1 MTRPKGWAE
10 WNPRPETLGVIA
22 DVRAILNEYSHYGPM
37 TARQIFYRMVGQY
50 DYDKTEKAYKRLC
63 EYLVR
68 ARRAGMIPFR
78 SIRDDGTIEE
88 GGGGWSSP
96 MGFWRTVDQIAE
108 NYERDRL
115 QNQEAE
121 IELWCE
127 AAGMVPMLVNMTSE
141 WHIPIFSTGGFSSVT
156 VTYEAAQR
164 IARRDKPTI
173 FLHIGDYDPSGESI
187 FESMTQDIGA
197 FVAGELGGRYNRF
210 TGEVEDRFTPRRV
223 ALTEEQVDQYD
234 LPSAP
239 PKVSDSRSAKWIG
252 DTTQAEAL
260 PPTLLEEIV
269 QDAVTDY
276 IDEDALK
283 EIIDQSEKEREKI
296 LEKLEEAKA
305 AFPDDEDD
313 EEDY

>member
-10 WNPRPETLGVIA
+10 WNPREETLVVVR
-22 DVRAILNEYSHYGPM
+22 DVRSILNEYAHYGPM

-50 DYDKTEKAYKRLC
+50 GYDKTEKAYKRLC

-68 ARRAGMIPFR
+68 ARRAGLIPFS
-78 SIRDDGTIEE
+78 SIRDDGTIQE
-88 GGGGWSSP
+88 GGGGWHSP
-96 MGFWRTVDQIAE
+96 TSFWNTVDRIAE
-108 NYERDRL
+108 DYERDRL

-127 AAGMVPMLVNMTSE
+127 AAGMVPMLVNMTEE

-164 IARRDKPTI
+164 IARRSKPTI

-187 FESMTQDIGA
+187 FESMSQDIGA
-197 FVAGELGGRYNRF
+197 FVAGELGLRYDRYS
-210 TGEVEDRFTPRRV
+210 GEVEDKFTPRRV
-223 ALTEEQVDQYD
+223 ALTEDQVDEHD
-234 LPSAP
+234 LPTAP
-239 PKVSDSRSAKWIG
+239 PKSSDSRSAKWIG

-260 PPTLLEEIV
+260 PPTLLDEIV
-269 QDAVTDY
+269 KDAITDY
-276 IDEDALK
+276 IDEDKLD
-283 EIIDQSEKEREKI
+283 EIKKQSREERELI

-313 EEDY
+313 EDY